1 MLVKIS
7 DISSDGKGIGRTEE
21 GRVVFVPGTLPGD
34 TAEIELLPAEKAGK
48 KRSSNDVRLIGYRR
62 L

>member
-1 MLVKIS
+1 MLVKIT

-34 TAEIELLPAEKAGK
+34 TAEIELLAPENAGK
-48 KRSSNDVRLIGYRR
+48 K
-62 L
+62 